1 MNIRDLK
8 VGDRV
13 RVTKAAGVL
22 VSVGEEGVVKGFS
35 PSGNSLIV
43 AFDKYNAYR
52 ASSPHYGIPK
62 GHAKVFDVGSYSFG
76 LERID
81 TPRKSGKTWIIVVVK
96 DGKLAPASTPAEYAT
111 AEQARKVAHEMAE
124 KHPGN
129 EFYVFEAIGM
139 AKAVKTTYAPF

>member
-1 MNIRDLK
+1 MNLRTLK
-8 VGDRV
+8 VGDRI
-13 RVTKAAGVL
+13 RVTKGSSL
-22 VSVGEEGVVKGFS
+22 YVSVGEEGTVKS
-35 PSGNSLIV
+35 VSQSGDSFLV
-43 AFDKYNAYR
+43 AFDSYNR
-52 ASSPHYGIPK
+52 CRGASLIHGIPR
-62 GHAKVFDVGSYSFG
+62 GHARVFDAGSYSFG